1 MCHSRYEKKYL
12 QVIIACI
19 QTQNNH
25 EILFNISFN
34 NHLQLNLFPI
44 YVNLGIIM
52 MELIMLNHGKILFME
67 IFETFASIIHCN
79 DQHVHNMYII

>member
-34 NHLQLNLFPI
+34 NHLQLNLI
-44 YVNLGIIM
+44 SDIRESRNNYDGINYVEPWENIVYGNI
-52 MELIMLNHGKILFME
+52 
-67 IFETFASIIHCN
+67 
-79 DQHVHNMYII
+79 